1 MSGHKTAS
9 VVFLL
14 LTLVIALVLSGI
26 PSYPTQASASE
37 AAKKKSS
44 GCAKKIMK
52 AKPPAPPADQPLA
65 SQPPTDRSTFTPF
78 SDVGTSASTYGAA
91 YAPTT
96 TPTTTPSSV
105 VVGNTRE
112 FEYLIT
118 PMH

>member
-26 PSYPTQASASE
+26 PSSPTSYPTPE

-52 AKPPAPPADQPLA
+52 AKPPAPPATPATPADQLP
-65 SQPPTDRSTFTPF
+65 RTFTPF
-78 SDVGTSASTYGAA
+78 SDVGTSGSTYGAA

-96 TPTTTPSSV
+96 TPSPV
-105 VVGNTRE
+105 LGNTRE